1 MSIRGINKV
10 ILVGTL
16 GADPE
21 LRQTHSGSSVCNM
34 RIATN
39 EYRRDQASNERE
51 ERTEWHSI
59 VLFKRLAEIAD
70 QFLNKGSQVYIEGK
84 LRTRKWQDREG
95 NSRYSTEVI
104 ANEMQLLGP
113 GRGAR
118 NGGRGAQ
125 RTAGPSAENYGNYMP
140 EGGRGGGAGAAERH
154 DDDMPF

>member
-39 EYRRDQASNERE
+39 EYRRDQASQERE

-70 QFLNKGSQVYIEGK
+70 QFLNKGSRVYIEGK

-118 NGGRGAQ
+118 DGGRGA
-125 RTAGPSAENYGNYMP
+125 RRAEGPSAENYGNYMP
-140 EGGRGGGAGAAERH
+140 EGAAGAAAERH
-154 DDDMPF
+154 DDDVPF